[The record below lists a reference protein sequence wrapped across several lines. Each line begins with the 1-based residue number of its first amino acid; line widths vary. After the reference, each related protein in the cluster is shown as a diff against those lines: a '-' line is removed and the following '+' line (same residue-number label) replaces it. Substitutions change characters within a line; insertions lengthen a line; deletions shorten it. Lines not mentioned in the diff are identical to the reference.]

1 MAEEDIKEKVLN
13 DLRSLRGKLDPKIL
27 KEVELRMNGQV
38 PYDKESA
45 RKTVELFLHARH
57 DQGAFAEKVL
67 KALKDKDLEK
77 EKDQE

>member
-1 MAEEDIKEKVLN
+1 MADEDIKEKVLN

-67 KALKDKDLEK
+67 NALK
-77 EKDQE
+77 EKDQEEDNK